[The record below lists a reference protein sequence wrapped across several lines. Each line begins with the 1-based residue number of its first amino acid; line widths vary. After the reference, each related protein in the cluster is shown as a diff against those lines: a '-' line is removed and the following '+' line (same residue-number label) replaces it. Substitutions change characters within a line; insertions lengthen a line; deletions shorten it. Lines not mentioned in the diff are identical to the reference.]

1 MDLAK
6 KRILELIQNEQATR
20 TIKDEYIRQLTQADV
35 LELESLQKQLTI
47 SIHLNTGLD
56 EEEASICLEGLTRDV
71 FSADAVIRSVC

>member
-20 TIKDEYIRQLTQADV
+20 TIKDENIRQLTQADIV
-35 LELESLQKQLTI
+35 ELENLQKQLTI

-56 EEEASICLEGLTRDV
+56 EEEPSICLEGLTRDV
-71 FSADAVIRSVC
+71 FSADPVIRSVC